1 MTNLTQLN
9 LTDLYIHHQLNMLLK
24 YNVSARLSGNN
35 INFLKNNI
43 LFKII
48 IKLIIIIIS
57 WIYIFLFLQ
66 YMILMI

>member
-1 MTNLTQLN
+1 MTNLTQLS

-24 YNVSARLSGNN
+24 YNVLARLSGNN

>member
-1 MTNLTQLN
+1 MTNLTQLS
-9 LTDLYIHHQLNMLLK
+9 LTDLYIHHQLNMLK

>member
-24 YNVSARLSGNN
+24 YNVLVRLSGNN